1 MQLLATLAAHR
12 AEDVAR
18 GTAGVYAYKDGLAV
32 SDVTLDQCDMLET
45 IALLLEGDEAEVAP
59 LRGHG
64 DLFTTLYDA
73 LRAEA
78 VGDEILDGDDLQ
90 AEALSDLPQLGKA
103 GHRTILVDDLD
114 ECGYGL
120 QASQTGQV
128 NGRFGMPRTTQ
139 DTLVAS
145 TQWADVTRTGQ
156 IAWGDI
162 GVS

>member
-1 MQLLATLAAHR
+1 MSP
-12 AEDVAR
+12 V
-18 GTAGVYAYKDGLAV
+18 
-32 SDVTLDQCDMLET
+32 
-45 IALLLEGDEAEVAP
+45 
-59 LRGHG
+59 G

-103 GHRTILVDDLD
+103 SHRTILVDDLD

-120 QASQTGQV
+120 QACQTGQV
-128 NGRFGMPRTTQ
+128 NGRFGMPRAAQ
-139 DTLVAS
+139 YPLVAS

-156 IAWGDI
+156 IARGDI

>member
-1 MQLLATLAAHR
+1 MYTY
-12 AEDVAR
+12 E
-18 GTAGVYAYKDGLAV
+18 DGLAIG
-32 SDVTLDQCDMLET
+32 DITLDQCDVLEA

-103 GHRTILVDDLD
+103 SHRTIFVDDLD
-114 ECGYGL
+114 ECGYRL
-120 QASQTGQV
+120 QACKTSQV
-128 NGRFGMPRTTQ
+128 NGSFGMPCTAQ
-139 DTLVAS
+139 DPLVAS

>member
-1 MQLLATLAAHR
+1 MHTY
-12 AEDVAR
+12 E
-18 GTAGVYAYKDGLAV
+18 DGLPV
-32 SDVTLDQCDMLET
+32 SDVTLDQCDVLEA

-59 LRGHG
+59 LRGHS

-78 VGDEILDGDDLQ
+78 VSDEVLDGDDLQ
-90 AEALSDLPQLGKA
+90 IEALSDLPQLRKA
-103 GHRTILVDDLD
+103 SHRTIFVDDLD
-114 ECGYGL
+114 ECSYGL

-128 NGRFGMPRTTQ
+128 NGSFGMPRTAQ

>member
-1 MQLLATLAAHR
+1 M
-12 AEDVAR
+12 
-18 GTAGVYAYKDGLAV
+18 YAYEDGLAV
-32 SDVTLDQCDMLET
+32 SDVTLDQRDMLEA

-103 GHRTILVDDLD
+103 SHRTIFVDDLD
-114 ECGYGL
+114 ECSYGL
-120 QASQTGQV
+120 QACQTGQV
-128 NGRFGMPRTTQ
+128 NGSFGMPCTAQ
-139 DTLVAS
+139 DPLVAS
-145 TQWADVTRTGQ
+145 TQWADVTGTGQ
-156 IAWGDI
+156 IARGDI